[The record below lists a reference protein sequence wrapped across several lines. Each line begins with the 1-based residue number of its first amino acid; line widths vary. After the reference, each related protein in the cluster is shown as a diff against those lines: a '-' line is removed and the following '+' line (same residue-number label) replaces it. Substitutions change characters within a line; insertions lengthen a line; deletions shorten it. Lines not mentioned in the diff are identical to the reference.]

1 MLLTSANFPPPEP
14 RESNIK
20 LETETLLS
28 DDSDSNSD
36 TRVRLSRDPTPESLK
51 QQQKVQMKASNAL
64 KRHKS
69 KMQKILFREARV
81 KRFLSAKQEDL
92 LEENLNLA
100 PHSIETKNRGENK
113 LFLAMRDC
121 PGMLKF
127 SKRPIQ
133 LEKKVRGQIRGF
145 LRHLEDYYNFYLEHY
160 VSVVPKED
168 YSRLLAVRDYLDH
181 VYAEK
186 NLPFLKNQDWLYLQT
201 LSTYIFI
208 ERTFRGDQ
216 E

>member
-1 MLLTSANFPPPEP
+1 MRMSH
-14 RESNIK
+14 
-20 LETETLLS
+20 
-28 DDSDSNSD
+28 
-36 TRVRLSRDPTPESLK
+36 DPTPESLK
-51 QQQKVQMKASNAL
+51 QQQKAQMKANNAL
-64 KRHKS
+64 EQQKT
-69 KMQKILFREARV
+69 KMQKILSREARV
-81 KRFLSAKQEDL
+81 RRFLNAKQEDL
-92 LEENLNLA
+92 LEENLSLA
-100 PHSIETKNRGENK
+100 PHAIETKTRGENK

-127 SKRPIQ
+127 SKRAIQ
-133 LEKKVRGQIRGF
+133 LEGKVRRQIRGF
-145 LRHLEDYYNFYLEHY
+145 LRHLEDYYKFYLEHY

-186 NLPFLKNQDWLYLQT
+186 NLPFLKNRDWLYLQT
-201 LSTYIFI
+201 LSTYLFI